1 MRAKFINENYPPG
14 AEYDSNAPWN
24 QSDPDIEYIVDLNQ
38 YGELE
43 LIERNYT
50 SREPE
55 NEDWEDE
62 KTIIDPYYM
71 DQFLGKKLIIPPSE
85 LENIEDEGIEIQK
98 IEESSDGNYIL
109 VTKYGNVNVSFDE
122 LESISRYNK
131 TSHLPL
137 LKENYESFKDL
148 SKISVDV
155 FKRIKNSKKLITREK
170 ISQLFNNDDLLLK
183 NTISLKNLIK
193 KYEGKF
199 KDFLNSG
206 LGILY
211 ANLDDSGWDVTGG
224 YLNGKD
230 LKEMDDPSLLNT
242 YKKFPQGIIIAPSS
256 GIFFHELQ
264 HAFDFY
270 RSKGKV
276 VPTYDS
282 NEIFKHMEN
291 SWGYNKKLKP
301 YYLDPSE
308 LNAYFK
314 EAVFSTYWA
323 EEKDINDNNKSKFYN
338 FKDILYWF
346 KKSFIPYDYLNEKGK
361 KKYINKLYPYYEKIK
376 DIYNREGIEGLKKRN
391 LEVR

>member
-170 ISQLFNNDDLLLK
+170 ISQLFNNDDLLL
-183 NTISLKNLIK
+183 L
-193 KYEGKF
+193 
-199 KDFLNSG
+199 
-206 LGILY
+206 
-211 ANLDDSGWDVTGG
+211 
-224 YLNGKD
+224 
-230 LKEMDDPSLLNT
+230 P
-242 YKKFPQGIIIAPSS
+242 
-256 GIFFHELQ
+256 
-264 HAFDFY
+264 
-270 RSKGKV
+270 
-276 VPTYDS
+276 
-282 NEIFKHMEN
+282 
-291 SWGYNKKLKP
+291 
-301 YYLDPSE
+301 
-308 LNAYFK
+308 
-314 EAVFSTYWA
+314 
-323 EEKDINDNNKSKFYN
+323 
-338 FKDILYWF
+338 
-346 KKSFIPYDYLNEKGK
+346 
-361 KKYINKLYPYYEKIK
+361 
-376 DIYNREGIEGLKKRN
+376 
-391 LEVR
+391 